1 MIEYNP
7 PIAGFLKQPIS
18 YDGNPEKII
27 LSIFF
32 MLKHF
37 FKKTKVIHSGPRNI
51 SAGPEIDVNIVWHD
65 VKNESLLSELK
76 WCWKSKR

>member
-18 YDGNPEKII
+18 YDGNPEECDTQKII
-27 LSIFF
+27 LIIFF
-32 MLKHF
+32 SCKN
-37 FKKTKVIHSGPRNI
+37 TKIRKQKSYTGGPRNI
-51 SAGPEIDVNIVWHD
+51 SAGPEIDVNIESHD

-76 WCWKSKR
+76 